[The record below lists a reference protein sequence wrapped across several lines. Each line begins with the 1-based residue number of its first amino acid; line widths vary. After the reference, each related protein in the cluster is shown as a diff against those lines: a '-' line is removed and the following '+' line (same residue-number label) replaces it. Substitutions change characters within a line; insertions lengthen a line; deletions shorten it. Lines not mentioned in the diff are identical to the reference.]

1 MAGRHL
7 TAPEALYF
15 MPEPSPAATT
25 YSRNKVILIIF
36 SLAMGGFGI
45 GTGEF
50 AIMGLMPNVALDFG
64 VTEPQVGHLI
74 SAYALGVVVGA
85 PLLAI
90 FGAQLFRK
98 HLLIALMAFYA
109 VANLASAMAG
119 SYETLMISRFI
130 AGLPHGA
137 YFGVAALVAA
147 SLVPLNQRA
156 KAVSYIMMGL
166 ALALLFGNPL
176 ATLMGQHLEWRYAYG
191 FVACV
196 AALTT
201 VLIFF
206 ILPLNRDEVRHSSLR
221 ELRAFNR
228 PEIWYPLAIG
238 SVGFAGMFCVFS
250 YLAPTLLNVTQ
261 VDPIWIP
268 IALFV
273 FGLGGFVGNM
283 LGGWL
288 FDRFQFKSVGMILLW
303 AALMLALFP
312 LATGAIWS
320 ILISCFLVALMVAMG
335 PALQTH
341 LMDVAHG
348 AQTLAAASHHAAFN
362 LANAIGPWLGGM
374 AISAGMG
381 WQVTG
386 YVGSATAVAGLVVF
400 FMAQKQRN
408 KKAALV

>member
-1 MAGRHL
+1 
-7 TAPEALYF
+7 
-15 MPEPSPAATT
+15 
-25 YSRNKVILIIF
+25 
-36 SLAMGGFGI
+36 MGGFGI

-50 AIMGLMPNVALDFG
+50 AIMGLMPNVAQDFG

-85 PLLAI
+85 PLLAV

-109 VANLASAMAG
+109 VGNFASAVAG
-119 SYETLMISRFI
+119 SYETLMISRFV

-147 SLVPLNQRA
+147 SLVPLNKRA
-156 KAVSYIMMGL
+156 KAVSFIMMGL

-176 ATLMGQHLEWRYAYG
+176 ATIMGQSLEWRYAFA
-191 FVACV
+191 FVALI
-196 AALTT
+196 ATLTT
-201 VLIFF
+201 VLVSVF
-206 ILPLNRDEVRHSSLR
+206 LPLNRDEVRHSSLS

-228 PEIWYPLAIG
+228 PQIWYPLAIG
-238 SVGFAGMFCVFS
+238 SIGFAGMFCVFS

-261 VDPIWIP
+261 AEPLWIP
-268 IALFV
+268 VALFV
-273 FGLGGFVGNM
+273 FGLGGFFGNM

-288 FDRFQFKSVGMILLW
+288 FDRFQFRSVGLILLW
-303 AALMLALFP
+303 AAVMLALFP
-312 LATGAIWS
+312 LATGSIWS
-320 ILISCFLVALMVAMG
+320 ILIACFLVALMVAMG

-362 LANAIGPWLGGM
+362 LANALGPWLGGM

-386 YVGSATAVAGLVVF
+386 YVGSATAVGGLIIFLV
-400 FMAQKQRN
+400 AQHQLKKQP
-408 KKAALV
+408 VHG

>member
-1 MAGRHL
+1 
-7 TAPEALYF
+7 
-15 MPEPSPAATT
+15 MPEPSPATAN
-25 YSRNKVILIIF
+25 YSRQKIVLIIL
-36 SLAMGGFGI
+36 SLAIGGFGI

-64 VTEPQVGHLI
+64 ITEPQVGHLI

-85 PLLAI
+85 PVLAI

-109 VANLASAMAG
+109 LGNFASAMAG
-119 SYETLMISRFI
+119 SYETLMVSRFV

-156 KAVSYIMMGL
+156 KAVSFIMMGL

-176 ATLMGQHLEWRYAYG
+176 ATLLGQHLEWRYAFG
-191 FVACV
+191 FVAV
-196 AALTT
+196 IAAITT
-201 VLIFF
+201 VLVFVF
-206 ILPLNRDEVRHSSLR
+206 LPLNRDETRHSSLS
-221 ELRAFNR
+221 ELRAFNS
-228 PEIWYPLAIG
+228 PQILYPLAIG
-238 SVGFAGMFCVFS
+238 AVGFAGMFCVFS

-261 VDPIWIP
+261 VEPIWIP
-268 IALFV
+268 VGLFV
-273 FGLGGFVGNM
+273 FGLGGFVGNI

-288 FDRFQFKSVGMILLW
+288 FDRFQFRSVGLILLW
-303 AALMLALFP
+303 AAVVLALFP
-312 LATGAIWS
+312 VATGSLWS
-320 ILISCFLVALMVAMG
+320 ILIACFLVALMVAMG

-386 YVGSATAVAGLVVF
+386 YVGSATAVAGLLIFLV
-400 FMAQKQRN
+400 AQK
-408 KKAALV
+408 KLKSEPAHSLAD

>member
-1 MAGRHL
+1 
-7 TAPEALYF
+7 
-15 MPEPSPAATT
+15 MPVPSPATEN
-25 YSRNKVILIIF
+25 YSRQKVILIIF

-50 AIMGLMPNVALDFG
+50 AIMGLMPNVAQDFG

-85 PLLAI
+85 PVLAI
-90 FGAQLFRK
+90 FGAQFFRK
-98 HLLIALMAFYA
+98 HLLIGLMAFYA
-109 VANLASAMAG
+109 LGNLASAMAG
-119 SYETLMISRFI
+119 SYEVLMVSRFI

-156 KAVSYIMMGL
+156 KAVSFIMMGL

-176 ATLMGQHLEWRYAYG
+176 ATLLGQHLEWRYAFG
-191 FVACV
+191 FVAAV
-196 AALTT
+196 ATLTT
-201 VLIFF
+201 LLVSA
-206 ILPLNRDEVRHSSLR
+206 ILPLNRDEIRHSSLSEVR
-221 ELRAFNR
+221 SFNR
-228 PEIWYPLAIG
+228 PQIWYPLAIG
-238 SVGFAGMFCVFS
+238 SIGFAGMFCVFS

-261 VDPIWIP
+261 VEPIWIP
-268 IALFV
+268 VALFV
-273 FGLGGFVGNM
+273 FGLGGFVGNI

-288 FDRFQFKSVGMILLW
+288 FDRFQFKSVGLILLW
-303 AALMLALFP
+303 AAVVLALFP
-312 LATGAIWS
+312 LATGSLWS
-320 ILISCFLVALMVAMG
+320 ILIACFLVALMVAMG

-362 LANAIGPWLGGM
+362 LANALGPWLGGM

-386 YVGSATAVAGLVVF
+386 YVGSATAVAGLIIF
-400 FMAQKQRN
+400 FVAHKQLST
-408 KKAALV
+408 KQ

>member
-1 MAGRHL
+1 MSARSSDVD
-7 TAPEALYF
+7 Y
-15 MPEPSPAATT
+15 SPQ
-25 YSRNKVILIIF
+25 KVILIIF

-50 AIMGLMPNVALDFG
+50 AIMGLMPNVAQDFG

-74 SAYALGVVVGA
+74 SAYALGVVIGA
-85 PLLAI
+85 PLLAV

-109 VANLASAMAG
+109 GGNFASAVAG
-119 SYETLMISRFI
+119 SYETLMISRFV

-147 SLVPLNQRA
+147 SLVPLNKRA
-156 KAVSYIMMGL
+156 KAVSFIMMGL

-176 ATLMGQHLEWRYAYG
+176 ATIMGQSLEWRYAFA
-191 FVACV
+191 FVALI
-196 AALTT
+196 ATLTT
-201 VLIFF
+201 VLVSVF
-206 ILPLNRDEVRHSSLR
+206 LPLNRDEVRHSSLS
-221 ELRAFNR
+221 ELGAFNR
-228 PEIWYPLAIG
+228 PQIWYPLAIG
-238 SVGFAGMFCVFS
+238 SIGFAGMFCVFS

-261 VDPIWIP
+261 AEPLWIP
-268 IALFV
+268 VALFV
-273 FGLGGFVGNM
+273 FGLGGFFGNM

-288 FDRFQFKSVGMILLW
+288 FDRFQFRSVGLILLW
-303 AALMLALFP
+303 AAVMLALFP
-312 LATGAIWS
+312 LATGSIWS
-320 ILISCFLVALMVAMG
+320 ILIACFLVALMVAMG

-362 LANAIGPWLGGM
+362 LANALGPWLGGM

-386 YVGSATAVAGLVVF
+386 YVGSATAVGGLIIFLV
-400 FMAQKQRN
+400 AQHQLKKQP
-408 KKAALV
+408 VHG

>member
-1 MAGRHL
+1 
-7 TAPEALYF
+7 
-15 MPEPSPAATT
+15 
-25 YSRNKVILIIF
+25 
-36 SLAMGGFGI
+36 MGGFGI

-50 AIMGLMPNVALDFG
+50 AIMGLMPNVAQDFG
-64 VTEPQVGHLI
+64 ITEPQVGHLI

-109 VANLASAMAG
+109 LGNFASAVAG

-176 ATLMGQHLEWRYAYG
+176 ATLLGQHLEWRYAFA

-201 VLIFF
+201 VLVYVF
-206 ILPLNRDEVRHSSLR
+206 LPLNREEVRHSSLS

-228 PEIWYPLAIG
+228 PQIWYPLAIG
-238 SVGFAGMFCVFS
+238 SIGFAGMFCVFS

-261 VDPIWIP
+261 ADPVWIP
-268 IALFV
+268 VALFV
-273 FGLGGFVGNM
+273 FGLGGFVGNI

-288 FDRFQFKSVGMILLW
+288 FDRLQFKSVGVILLW
-303 AALMLALFP
+303 AAVMLALFP
-312 LATGAIWS
+312 LATGSIWS
-320 ILISCFLVALMVAMG
+320 ILIACFMVALMVAMG

-386 YVGSATAVAGLVVF
+386 YVGSATAVAGLAVF
-400 FMAQKQRN
+400 FMAQRQLNN
-408 KKAALV
+408 KSASAETG

>member
-1 MAGRHL
+1 MSAHSSDVD
-7 TAPEALYF
+7 Y
-15 MPEPSPAATT
+15 SPK
-25 YSRNKVILIIF
+25 KVILIIF

-50 AIMGLMPNVALDFG
+50 AIMGLMPNVAQDFG
-64 VTEPQVGHLI
+64 ITEPQVGHLI

-85 PLLAI
+85 PLLAV

-109 VANLASAMAG
+109 VGNFASAVAG
-119 SYETLMISRFI
+119 SYETLMVSRFV

-147 SLVPLNQRA
+147 SLVPLNKRA
-156 KAVSYIMMGL
+156 KAVSFIMMGL

-176 ATLMGQHLEWRYAYG
+176 ATIMGQSLEWRYAFA
-191 FVACV
+191 FVALV
-196 AALTT
+196 ATLTT
-201 VLIFF
+201 VLVSVF
-206 ILPLNRDEVRHSSLR
+206 LPLNRNEERHSSLS

-238 SVGFAGMFCVFS
+238 SIGFAGMFCVFS

-261 VDPIWIP
+261 AEPLWIP
-268 IALFV
+268 AALFV
-273 FGLGGFVGNM
+273 FGLGGFFGNM

-288 FDRFQFKSVGMILLW
+288 FDRFQFRSVGMILLW
-303 AALMLALFP
+303 AAITLALFP
-312 LATGAIWS
+312 LATGSIWS
-320 ILISCFLVALMVAMG
+320 ILIACFLVALMVAMG

-362 LANAIGPWLGGM
+362 LANALGPWLGGM

-386 YVGSATAVAGLVVF
+386 YVGSATAVGGLIIFLV
-400 FMAQKQRN
+400 AQHQLRRSF
-408 KKAALV
+408 

>member
-1 MAGRHL
+1 
-7 TAPEALYF
+7 
-15 MPEPSPAATT
+15 MPEPSPATAN
-25 YSRNKVILIIF
+25 YSRQKIVLIIL
-36 SLAMGGFGI
+36 SLAIGGFGI

-64 VTEPQVGHLI
+64 ITEPQVGHLI

-85 PLLAI
+85 PVLAI

-109 VANLASAMAG
+109 LGNFASAMAG
-119 SYETLMISRFI
+119 SYETLMVSRFV

-156 KAVSYIMMGL
+156 KAVSFIMMGL

-176 ATLMGQHLEWRYAYG
+176 ATLLGQHLEWRYAFG
-191 FVACV
+191 FVAV
-196 AALTT
+196 IAAITT
-201 VLIFF
+201 VLVFVF
-206 ILPLNRDEVRHSSLR
+206 LPLNRDEVRHSSLS
-221 ELRAFNR
+221 ELRAFNS
-228 PEIWYPLAIG
+228 PQIWYPLAIG
-238 SVGFAGMFCVFS
+238 AVGFAGMFCVFS

-261 VDPIWIP
+261 VEPIWIP
-268 IALFV
+268 VALFV
-273 FGLGGFVGNM
+273 FGLGGFVGNI

-288 FDRFQFKSVGMILLW
+288 FDRFQFRSVGMILLW
-303 AALMLALFP
+303 AAVVLALFP
-312 LATGAIWS
+312 LATGSLWS
-320 ILISCFLVALMVAMG
+320 ILIACFVVALMVAMG

-386 YVGSATAVAGLVVF
+386 YVGSATAVAGLIVF
-400 FMAQKQRN
+400 FVAHSQEKP
-408 KKAALV
+408 

>member
-1 MAGRHL
+1 M
-7 TAPEALYF
+7 PAL
-15 MPEPSPAATT
+15 SPDVTP
-25 YSRNKVILIIF
+25 YSPKKVALIIL

-50 AIMGLMPNVALDFG
+50 AIMGLMPNVAQDFG
-64 VTEPQVGHLI
+64 ITEPQVGHLI

-90 FGAQLFRK
+90 FGTRLFRK
-98 HLLIALMAFYA
+98 HLLIVLMVFYA
-109 VANLASAMAG
+109 LGNFASAVAS
-119 SYETLMISRFI
+119 SYETLMVYRFVS
-130 AGLPHGA
+130 GLPHGA

-147 SLVPLNQRA
+147 SLVPLNKRA

-176 ATLMGQHLEWRYAYG
+176 ATLLGQHLEWRYAFG

-196 AALTT
+196 ATLTT
-201 VLIFF
+201 TLVFVF
-206 ILPLNRDEVRHSSLR
+206 LPVNRQEARQSPLS
-221 ELRAFNR
+221 EIRAFNR
-228 PEIWYPLAIG
+228 RQIWLPLAIG

-250 YLAPTLLNVTQ
+250 YLAPTLLNITNAA
-261 VDPIWIP
+261 PLWIP
-268 IALFV
+268 VALFV

-288 FDRFQFKSVGMILLW
+288 FDRLRFRSVGLILAW
-303 AALMLALFP
+303 AAVMLALFP
-312 LATGAIWS
+312 LATASIWS
-320 ILISCFLVALMVAMG
+320 ILIACFLVALMVALG

-362 LANAIGPWLGGM
+362 LANALGPWLGGM

-386 YVGSATAVAGLVVF
+386 YVGSATAIAGLAVF
-400 FMAQKQRN
+400 LIAQKQL
-408 KKAALV
+408 AGQPVSAT